1 MSLADAAPEPSPV
14 IDALRGGDWL
24 DADRALGYRNIL
36 LVLTGLAVGVW
47 ALLAALHGGLDPT
60 GKPLGADFPSFYAAS
75 RLALAHHVGDIY
87 IPARHWAEQRAVFG
101 AKVDDSAFFYPPPY
115 LLVCLPLALVPYLPS
130 LGVWLGL
137 SGAAAVAG
145 LSRRLLP
152 DRTAALALCAFPAVL
167 SNLGHGQNAF
177 LTTGLFAFAVLRAER
192 RPIAAGLSLSV
203 LVIKPHLALVLPLA
217 LLVTGRWRMIAA
229 AAVGT
234 LILLA
239 LSYAVFGAEAWRG
252 FFSVN
257 ALARAALEQRLVG
270 DEKMQSAFAAVR
282 LIGGGVGLAWAV
294 QGLVTLGACA
304 ALVVGLKRTR
314 DVEAQ
319 GALCA
324 CAALLASPFLLD
336 YDLMLAALPLL
347 WLFREARRTAFRPWE
362 KTVMLAAFLL
372 PLVSRLI
379 GGAVHVPTAPFV
391 LSALFAVVLARSR
404 ADQLR

>member
-1 MSLADAAPEPSPV
+1 MSLATAFPSSASW
-14 IDALRGGDWL
+14 IATLRRADWL
-24 DADRALGYRNIL
+24 NADRAKAYRNIL
-36 LVLTGLAVGVW
+36 LILTGAAIVIW
-47 ALLAALHGGLDPT
+47 TALSAAHGGLDPQ

-75 RLALAHHVGDIY
+75 RLALAHHIADIY
-87 IPARHWAEQRAVFG
+87 SPARHWAEQRAVFG

-130 LGVWLGL
+130 LALWLGA
-137 SGAAAVAG
+137 SGAAGFAA
-145 LSRRLLP
+145 LSRLIP
-152 DRTAALALCAFPAVL
+152 DRTAALALGAFPAVF

-177 LTTGLFAFAVLRAER
+177 LTTGLFAFAVLNAGR
-192 RPIAAGLSLSV
+192 RPIVAGLALSL

-217 LLVTGRWRMIAA
+217 LLVTGRWKMIAA

-234 LILLA
+234 ISLVA
-239 LSYAVFGAEAWRG
+239 LSYLAFGAEAWRG

-282 LIGGGVGLAWAV
+282 LLGGGVAIAWAV
-294 QGLVTLGACA
+294 QGLVSLCACV
-304 ALVVGLKRTR
+304 ALIVGLRRTK
-314 DVEAQ
+314 DAEAQ

-347 WLFREARRTAFRPWE
+347 WLFREGRRTGFRAWE
-362 KTVMLAAFLL
+362 KTVMLAAFVS
-372 PLVSRLI
+372 PIVSRLI
-379 GGAVHVPTAPFV
+379 GGAIHVPTAPFV
-391 LSALFAVVLARSR
+391 LSALFAVALQRARI
-404 ADQLR
+404 DQLR

>member
-1 MSLADAAPEPSPV
+1 MRPATAASDRLSA
-14 IDALRGGDWL
+14 ITILRRADWL
-24 DADRALGYRNIL
+24 DADRARDYRNVL
-36 LVLTGLAVGVW
+36 LALTALAVVAW
-47 ALLAALHGGLDPT
+47 AALAAMNGGIDPFGT
-60 GKPLGADFPSFYAAS
+60 PLGADFPSFYVAS
-75 RLALAHHVGDIY
+75 RLALAHHIPDIY
-87 IPARHWAEQRAVFG
+87 IPARHFSEQRAMFG
-101 AKVDDSAFFYPPPY
+101 DKIHSAFFYPPTY
-115 LLVCLPLALVPYLPS
+115 LLVCLPLALIPYLPS
-130 LGVWLGL
+130 LGLWLSL
-137 SGAAAVAG
+137 SAAGGCAA
-145 LSRRLLP
+145 LARLIP
-152 DRTAALALCAFPAVL
+152 DRTAALALAAFPAVF

-177 LTTGLFAFAVLRAER
+177 LTTGAFAYAVLNAQR
-192 RPIAAGLSLSV
+192 RPIAAGLALSI
-203 LVIKPHLALVLPLA
+203 LVVKPHLALVLPLA

-234 LILLA
+234 ISLTA
-239 LSYAVFGAEAWRG
+239 LSYLVFGAEAWRG

-282 LIGGGVGLAWAV
+282 LIGGGVGLAWVV
-294 QGLVTLGACA
+294 QTLVSLGACA
-304 ALVVGLKRTR
+304 ALVVGLRRTR

-347 WLFREARRTAFRPWE
+347 WLFREARRTGFRPWE
-362 KTVMLAAFLL
+362 KSVMLAAFLL

-379 GGAVHVPTAPFV
+379 GGAIHVPTAPFI
-391 LSALFAVVLARSR
+391 LSALFAVVLVRAR

>member
-1 MSLADAAPEPSPV
+1 MSLADTAPARSPMIDVLRDAA
-14 IDALRGGDWL
+14 WL
-24 DADRALGYRNIL
+24 DADRARGYRNVL
-36 LVLTGLAVGVW
+36 LIMTGLAVVVW
-47 ALLAALHGGLDPT
+47 AALAVLHGGLDPT

-75 RLALAHHVGDIY
+75 RLALAQHIADIY
-87 IPARHWAEQRAVFG
+87 TPARHWAEQQAMFG

-130 LGVWLGL
+130 LGLWLGAT
-137 SGAAAVAG
+137 GAVGAAG
-145 LSRRLLP
+145 LSRRLIT
-152 DRTAALALCAFPAVL
+152 DRTAVLALGAFPAVF

-177 LTTGLFAFAVLRAER
+177 LTTGLFAFAVLSAER
-192 RPIAAGLSLSV
+192 RPIAAGLALSV
-203 LVIKPHLALVLPLA
+203 LVVKPHLALVLPLA
-217 LLVTGRWRMIAA
+217 LLVTGRWKMIAA
-229 AAVGT
+229 AAVGV
-234 LILLA
+234 ISLLA
-239 LSYAVFGAEAWRG
+239 LSYGVFGAEAWRG

-282 LIGGGVGLAWAV
+282 LIGGGVALAWAAQAV
-294 QGLVTLGACA
+294 VSLGACA
-304 ALVVGLKRTR
+304 ALVVGLRRTR

-347 WLFREARRTAFRPWE
+347 WLFREARRTGFLPWE

-379 GGAVHVPTAPFV
+379 GGAIHVPTAPFV
-391 LSALFAVVLARSR
+391 LSALFAVVLAR
-404 ADQLR
+404 AKAGQLR